1 MYALQ
6 QRNSY
11 LEGSNRFYQ
20 NGLTYLG
27 AVDGLPLG
35 RKAPMPEKLVS
46 ALSNLEDVLVVGVV
60 ESWPTT
66 IDLLQAML
74 DPTDQAPYMWD
85 RYRDSARK
93 KNTAS
98 KSLSSV
104 DIVRDLRGDG
114 YWGDIR
120 RFLLF
125 ENAFYAAL

>member
-6 QRNSY
+6 QRSSY
-11 LEGSNRFYQ
+11 RGSNRFYQ

-66 IDLLQAML
+66 IDSVAGH
-74 DPTDQAPYMWD
+74 
-85 RYRDSARK
+85 AR
-93 KNTAS
+93 S
-98 KSLSSV
+98 H
-104 DIVRDLRGDG
+104 GPG
-114 YWGDIR
+114 
-120 RFLLF
+120 
-125 ENAFYAAL
+125 ALHVGPLP